1 MTWEVVFS
9 DSSKKFLKKRR
20 DAALLD
26 RLLAAVEKLALDPRP
41 TGCCKLTGSAER
53 YRIRVGDYRI
63 IYRIDDGKVVV
74 LVLVIAHRR
83 EAYRS

>member
-1 MTWEVVFS
+1 
-9 DSSKKFLKKRR
+9 
-20 DAALLD
+20 
-26 RLLAAVEKLALDPRP
+26 VEKLALDPRP